1 MPKATPDLIVAAE
14 RYLDGEMT
22 AVQIAEFES
31 RLKKDKNLRE
41 LLREMRFARKAMN
54 VYRTILPPAAEFKA
68 IRKAV
73 LAEI

>member
-1 MPKATPDLIVAAE
+1 MPKATPDLTVAAE
-14 RYLDGEMT
+14 RYLDGELTVM
-22 AVQIAEFES
+22 QITKFES

-73 LAEI
+73 LAKI